1 VIVIAREDTPGDK
14 RLVAYV
20 VPAPGHE
27 LNLGE
32 LRNYLMA
39 KLPDYMVP
47 SAIAPLEKLPL
58 MSNGKVDRNA
68 LPTPEYARREPE
80 QEYVAPRNEAEERLC
95 AIFSEVLGVEK
106 VGIEDNF
113 FLLGGHS
120 LSATQVTT
128 RILEVLHADVPLRRI
143 FETPT
148 VAGLALAVEECQ
160 IHSEEDPI
168 EIISRPAAKKAETL
182 EMMLGQ
188 MSNEE
193 LQALLA
199 EVAAGKRRS

>member
-14 RLVAYV
+14 RLIAYV
-20 VPAPGHE
+20 VPAPGQE
-27 LNLGE
+27 LKIGE

-47 SAIAPLEKLPL
+47 SAIAQLEKLPL

-68 LPTPEYARREPE
+68 LPTPEYTRREPE
-80 QEYVAPRNEAEERLC
+80 QEYVAPRNEIEERLC

-128 RILEVLHADVPLRRI
+128 RILDVLQADVPLRRI

-148 VAGLALAVEECQ
+148 VLGLAQAVEECQ
-160 IHSEEDPI
+160 IQSEEDPI
-168 EIISRPAAKKAETL
+168 EIISRPAAEEAEPL
-182 EMMLGQ
+182 EMMLGRL
-188 MSNEE
+188 SNEE
-193 LQALLA
+193 LRALLA
-199 EVAAGKRRS
+199 EVAAGKRK